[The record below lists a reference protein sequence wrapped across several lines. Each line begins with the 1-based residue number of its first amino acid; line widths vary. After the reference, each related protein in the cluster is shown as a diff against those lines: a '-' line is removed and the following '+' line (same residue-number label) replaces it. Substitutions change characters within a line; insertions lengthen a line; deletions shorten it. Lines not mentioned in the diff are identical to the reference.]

1 MIIFVTFTLCT
12 CNHNVVLHRDLPTI
26 RMLSELPVFLH
37 SRAFLTVSFRKGP
50 VQQVSVQLIITGLIE
65 MM

>member
-26 RMLSELPVFLH
+26 RMLSELPVFYIVGHFLLFLSEKGQY
-37 SRAFLTVSFRKGP
+37 SRFQFS
-50 VQQVSVQLIITGLIE
+50 
-65 MM
+65 